1 MHRDLLVARV
11 PLRVVSL
18 VPSDTET
25 LFAMGL
31 GARVVGRTRYCVEP
45 AGQVEHIPVCG
56 GTKDIDVDAVRALAP
71 DLVLCNQEENARAP
85 LEALAKSGLLLY
97 VSFPHRLA
105 DGIRHI
111 ARLARL
117 LGVAREPD
125 VVALVR
131 RGHQLLAEVERERSA
146 RTEGS
151 ELPVFTPIWMDPL
164 MTMSGSTFGSDML
177 AMAGARNVFG
187 DRQRLY
193 PLAADLGKADPWD
206 AGKVGNRDIRY
217 PRVTLDEVIARA
229 PAAIFLP
236 DEPHPFS
243 AADAAVFLAREELAS
258 VPVRFVDGKDLFWY
272 GARSLDGLARLRAIV
287 AELLGAEG
295 GAGQSQS
302 LS

>member
-11 PLRVVSL
+11 PQRIVSL
-18 VPSDTET
+18 VPSDTDT

-31 GARVVGRTRYCVEP
+31 GHRVVGRTRYCVEP
-45 AGQVEHIPVCG
+45 AGQVEDIPICG
-56 GTKDIDVDAVRALAP
+56 GTKDIDVDAVGALSP

-85 LEALAKSGLLLY
+85 LEQLAQSGLLTF

-117 LGVAREPD
+117 LGVAREPA

-131 RGHQLLAEVERERSA
+131 RGHTLLAEVERAVTER
-146 RTEGS
+146 EPDGG
-151 ELPVFTPIWMDPL
+151 LPVFTPIWMEPL
-164 MTMSGSTFGSDML
+164 MTMSGSTFGSDIL

-206 AGKVGNRDIRY
+206 AGKVGNRDTRY
-217 PRVTLDEVIARA
+217 PRVTLDEVAARA
-229 PAAIFLP
+229 PTAILLP
-236 DEPHPFS
+236 DEPHAFTE
-243 AADAAVFLAREELAS
+243 ADAAVFAGHPELSS

-272 GARSLDGLARLRAIV
+272 GSRSLDGFARLRAVV
-287 AELLGAEG
+287 ADL
-295 GAGQSQS
+295 AGSTARG
-302 LS
+302 